1 MFDYIVIGAGT
12 AGCALAARLSED
24 PTAHVLLMEAGPPD
38 RARTIRTP
46 LAFPKLFQSPFDW
59 NFWTQKQSHMGDR
72 HMYWPRGKTLGGS
85 GSIGGMVHMDACAAD
100 FSDWGVD
107 GWSSADMSPLRQML
121 IHAGVHAEPVA
132 ELNPLSQA
140 FLDACE
146 ATGLPRAAAIE
157 DGAQPVAAPF
167 RLNIK
172 GGKRWSA
179 ADVYLRPALQRG
191 NLTVWTGVHVRR
203 VLCEGSRASA
213 VEYSQAGVV
222 QTVAVTREIV
232 LCAGAVGSPHLLLL
246 SGIGPLADL
255 EALNVP
261 VVSALPGV
269 GSNLQDHLAAPVSYF
284 CLEPI
289 SFSGAA
295 TFANEW
301 KHRLSGTGPL
311 ASNGAEVG
319 ALVQSK
325 AGLAACN
332 IEIVFAA
339 GHYVDH
345 GFASPGGHGFSLIPA
360 LLTPR
365 SRGQI
370 QLLSANPEDAPSID
384 PAYLS
389 DPADMETLAEGVQF
403 SRRLLEQAALAKYRG
418 APVQGQLLEPEDHIR
433 QWGQTLY
440 HPVGSCKMGTDEN
453 AVVDASLR
461 VQGITG
467 LRVADASVM
476 PLIPRAH
483 INATTLLIAEKAA
496 QLLRG

>member
-1 MFDYIVIGAGT
+1 MFDYVVIGAGT

-24 PTAHVLLMEAGPPD
+24 PAMQVLLMEAGPPD
-38 RARTIRTP
+38 RARAIRTP
-46 LAFPKLFQSPFDW
+46 LAFPKLFQTPLDW
-59 NFWTQKQSHMGDR
+59 NFWTQPQAGLGNR
-72 HMYWPRGKTLGGS
+72 HLYWPRGKMLGGS
-85 GSIGGMVHMDACAAD
+85 GSLNGMVHMDACSAD
-100 FSDWGVD
+100 FAEWAVP
-107 GWSSADMSPLRQML
+107 GWDVVPSEL
-121 IHAGVHAEPVA
+121 HAEPLA
-132 ELNPLSQA
+132 ELNPLSIA
-140 FLDACE
+140 FLEACE
-146 ATGLPRAAAIE
+146 AAGVPRAAAL
-157 DGAQPVAAPF
+157 GNGYKPVAAPF

-172 GGKRWSA
+172 SGRRWSA
-179 ADVYLRPALQRG
+179 ADAYLRPALQRG

-203 VLCEGSRASA
+203 VLCEGNRASG
-213 VEYSQAGVV
+213 VEYSQVGTV
-222 QTVAVTREIV
+222 QSVAVTREII

-246 SGIGPLADL
+246 SGIGPQSDL
-255 EALNVP
+255 EASGVP

-289 SFSGAA
+289 SLSGAA

-301 KHRLSGTGPL
+301 KYRLTGTGPL

-319 ALVQSK
+319 AMVQSK
-325 AGLAACN
+325 AGLAACDL
-332 IEIVFAA
+332 EIVFAA

-345 GFASPGGHGFSLIPA
+345 GFAAPGGHGFSLIPA
-360 LLTPR
+360 LLTPK

-370 QLLSANPEDAPSID
+370 RLASANPEDAPLID

-389 DPADMETLAEGVQF
+389 EDSDLERLAEGVRF
-403 SRRLLEQAALAKYRG
+403 ARRLLEQAALAKYRG
-418 APVQGQLLEPEDHIR
+418 APVNGQVLEPEDHVR

-440 HPVGSCKMGTDEN
+440 HPVGSCKMGSDEN

-461 VQGITG
+461 VQGVAG

-483 INATTLLIAEKAA
+483 TNATTLRIAEKAA
-496 QLLRG
+496 QLLKG